1 MTQHNV
7 LYFAPLR
14 ETAKIPQ
21 KRLED
26 VGYDIYAD
34 FREDFMLIPPHTVA
48 KIPTGI
54 ASAFHHSKG
63 IILKERGSTGTLN
76 ITQKSGVI
84 DSGFRGEW
92 FVPIANDNASYLV
105 ISKLDEED
113 TLTAVFPDG
122 ICSPII
128 YYPYTKAIAQA
139 VVIDIPVMDVQTV
152 SEETLKSFSSERG
165 AGALGSSGK

>member
-14 ETAKIPQ
+14 HTAKIPQ

-34 FREDFMLIPPHTVA
+34 FQEDFMVIPPHTVA

-63 IILKERGSTGTLN
+63 IILKERSSTGTIN
-76 ITQKSGVI
+76 MTQKSGVI

-92 FVPIANDNASYLV
+92 FVPIANDNDAYLV
-105 ISKLDEED
+105 ISKLNEED
-113 TLTAVFPDG
+113 TLNAMYPGG
-122 ICSPII
+122 IAKPTI

-139 VVIDIPVMDVQTV
+139 VVIDIPVMNVQTI
-152 SEETLKSFSSERG
+152 SKASLELFSSERG
-165 AGALGSSGK
+165 SGALGSSGK